1 VKLYLIRHG
10 IAVEREAGKDDSERP
25 LTAKGR
31 EKTQQVA
38 KRLLDLGVRFEL
50 AIASP
55 LVRAR
60 QTAEIIQ
67 ASGLSHQITSAN
79 YLAPD
84 GDIQD
89 WLNWWQQWQLSP
101 PETSLALIGHQ
112 PDLGHWAEILVWG
125 TAQSRL
131 ELKKAGI
138 IGLDLPPLGSP
149 VGNSQMFLLTAPKW
163 LL

>member
-1 VKLYLIRHG
+1 MKLYLIRHG
-10 IAVEREAGKDDSERP
+10 IAVEREAGKDDNERP

-38 KRLLDLGVRFEL
+38 KRLLDLGVRFDL

-55 LVRAR
+55 LVRAQ

-67 ASGLSHQITSAN
+67 ASGLSRQLTAAN

-89 WLNWWQQWQLSP
+89 WLNWWQQWQLSQP
-101 PETSLALIGHQ
+101 ATSLALIGHQ

-131 ELKKAGI
+131 ELKKTGI
-138 IGLDLPPLGSP
+138 IGLDLPPIGSP
-149 VGNSQMFLLTAPKW
+149 VGKSRMFLLAAPK
-163 LL
+163 LLI